1 VFSATLNGDLTTSFY
16 YRLTAS
22 GFESTILWLRLIF
35 GVEVFLS
42 TGTLAGSP
50 DSRLFSL
57 FCCSQADNFRQRVMA
72 AADSFYKLV
81 SLATF
86 LT

>member
-1 VFSATLNGDLTTSFY
+1 VFSATLNGDLTISCY
-16 YRLTAS
+16 YRLTAK

-50 DSRLFSL
+50 ELPAFSL
-57 FCCSQADNFRQRVMA
+57 FCCSQADKFRQRVMA

-81 SLATF
+81 SLAAF
-86 LT
+86 

>member
-1 VFSATLNGDLTTSFY
+1 MGLSQTYSRFDSFD
-16 YRLTAS
+16 
-22 GFESTILWLRLIF
+22 
-35 GVEVFLS
+35 VEVFLS

-57 FCCSQADNFRQRVMA
+57 FCCSQADNFQQMMMA

-81 SLATF
+81 LLAAFWT
-86 LT
+86 